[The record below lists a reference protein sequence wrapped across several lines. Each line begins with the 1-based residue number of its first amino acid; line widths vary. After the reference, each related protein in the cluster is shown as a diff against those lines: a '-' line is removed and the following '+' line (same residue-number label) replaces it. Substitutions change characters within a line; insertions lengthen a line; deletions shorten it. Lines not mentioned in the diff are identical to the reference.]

1 MPIDAHVHLPY
12 PRDFGRH
19 CSEALFRD
27 VSEAVR
33 LARGAGVTG
42 MVFTTWLG
50 VFCDTAEEVDAANRD
65 ALELYGTMPEYLY
78 PGAVIHPRAVET
90 SLAWLD
96 RFRERGL
103 VWVGELVPYRC
114 GIDFD
119 RPEWT
124 PLFER
129 CRDNGQIVQLHNSA
143 GVVALAERMPELNI
157 ICAHI
162 TAEWLA
168 PLAALPNVRLDLS
181 GANGR
186 PAARFDGVRA
196 CGIRAGAAAL
206 GDRLHGVRPGLLRD
220 PAGTRGSGPR
230 HAPGRSAPEI
240 LLRLLG
246 LRRERSRSGR
256 RWT

>member
-1 MPIDAHVHLPY
+1 
-12 PRDFGRH
+12 
-19 CSEALFRD
+19 
-27 VSEAVR
+27 
-33 LARGAGVTG
+33 
-42 MVFTTWLG
+42 
-50 VFCDTAEEVDAANRD
+50 
-65 ALELYGTMPEYLY
+65 MPEYLY
-78 PGAVIHPRAVET
+78 PGVVIHPRAVKT

-143 GVVALAERMPELNI
+143 GVVALAERMSELNI
-157 ICAHI
+157 VCAHI

-181 GANGR
+181 GANGGLR
-186 PAARFDGVRA
+186 LGSMESALAAFGPE
-196 CGIRAGAAAL
+196 
-206 GDRLHGVRPGLLRD
+206 RLLWATDYTAFD
-220 PAGTRGSGPR
+220 PACFVTRLERAVPDPAMRRKIGSGN
-230 HAPGRSAPEI
+230 
-240 LLRLLG
+240 LLRLLASAG
-246 LRRERSRSGR
+246 SVPAFGGGR
-256 RWT
+256 

>member
-1 MPIDAHVHLPY
+1 MCTCRIRAISA
-12 PRDFGRH
+12 GI
-19 CSEALFRD
+19 
-27 VSEAVR
+27 VR
-33 LARGAGVTG
+33 RRSSAMFPKQSGLARGAGVTG

-129 CRDNGQIVQLHNSA
+129 CRDNG
-143 GVVALAERMPELNI
+143 
-157 ICAHI
+157 
-162 TAEWLA
+162 
-168 PLAALPNVRLDLS
+168 RLCS
-181 GANGR
+181 CTT
-186 PAARFDGVRA
+186 PPV
-196 CGIRAGAAAL
+196 
-206 GDRLHGVRPGLLRD
+206 
-220 PAGTRGSGPR
+220 S
-230 HAPGRSAPEI
+230 
-240 LLRLLG
+240 LRLRNG
-246 LRRERSRSGR
+246 CRS
-256 RWT
+256 